1 MHSFTYVRPQSLEEA
16 STFLSEHREQAR
28 ILAGG
33 TDLLVQMQSSTV
45 TPDYIVDIKLI
56 PELNMLSYDE
66 TDGLTIGAAV
76 PCFKIWNHPEIAYRY
91 PGLIDAVHLIGGTQI
106 QGRATLGGNVANA
119 SPAADTIPSLI
130 VHGAICD
137 VIGRQGI
144 RSIAVED
151 ICIGPGQNALGP
163 EEFLL
168 RFQIKPP
175 PIGFGAHY
183 LRFIP
188 RNEMDIAVASAG
200 ASIVLNPD
208 GKKVQSA
215 RIAIGAVAPTPLFV
229 TAAGDSLIGQP
240 LTDETIDRAAQLA
253 AEAAQPISDV
263 RGTDAQRKHLAAVL
277 TRRAIIKARE
287 RAIEQLK
294 GASH

>member
-33 TDLLVQMQSSTV
+33 TDLLVQIQSSSV
-45 TPDYIVDIKLI
+45 TPDYIVDIKHI
-56 PELNMLSYDE
+56 PELNVLSFDE
-66 TDGLTIGAAV
+66 TGGLRIGAAV
-76 PCFKIWNHPEIAYRY
+76 PCFKIWNHHEIAHLY
-91 PGLIDAVHLIGGTQI
+91 PGLIDAVQLIGGTQI

-144 RSIAVED
+144 RSIAVQD
-151 ICIGPGQNALGP
+151 ICIGPGQNALAP
-163 EEFLL
+163 DEFLL

-175 PIGFGAHY
+175 SIGFGAHY

-200 ASIVLNPD
+200 ASLVLNPD
-208 GKKVQSA
+208 DQTVQYA
-215 RIAIGAVAPTPLFV
+215 RIAIGAVAPTPLLV
-229 TAAGDSLIGQP
+229 IAAGESLIGQP
-240 LTDETIDRAAQLA
+240 LTNESIDRAARLA
-253 AEAAQPISDV
+253 AQAAQPITDI
-263 RGTDAQRKHLAAVL
+263 RGTISQRKHLAAVL
-277 TRRAIIKARE
+277 TRRALVKAQE
-287 RAIEQLK
+287 RALQSLK